1 MTSAV
6 AMKVKGVVMTS
17 SPGPQVQGHQG
28 DQEGIGTRGDG
39 DAVSDANPGRQPF
52 FQFGDLGTHDVAPM
66 LQDGLDAS
74 LDIGLD
80 ALVLGLEIDEIH
92 DGASD

>member
-1 MTSAV
+1 
-6 AMKVKGVVMTS
+6 
-17 SPGPQVQGHQG
+17 
-28 DQEGIGTRGDG
+28 
-39 DAVSDANPGRQPF
+39 
-52 FQFGDLGTHDVAPM
+52 M